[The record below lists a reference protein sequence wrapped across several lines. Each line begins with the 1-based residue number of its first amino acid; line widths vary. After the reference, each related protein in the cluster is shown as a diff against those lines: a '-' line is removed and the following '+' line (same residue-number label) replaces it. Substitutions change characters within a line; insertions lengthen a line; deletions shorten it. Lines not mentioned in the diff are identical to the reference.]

1 MSTQDQ
7 KHMSYHLTPFSL
19 LLLRPPS
26 SEAICAAN
34 VVAFKGGISCIPPS
48 IHSDWVFGSVFEGTV
63 WALFIL
69 ELLIPVLK
77 IPSEYVLIFSWIYMS
92 LLVAANQI

>member
-48 IHSDWVFGSVFEGTV
+48 IHSD
-63 WALFIL
+63 
-69 ELLIPVLK
+69 
-77 IPSEYVLIFSWIYMS
+77 
-92 LLVAANQI
+92 